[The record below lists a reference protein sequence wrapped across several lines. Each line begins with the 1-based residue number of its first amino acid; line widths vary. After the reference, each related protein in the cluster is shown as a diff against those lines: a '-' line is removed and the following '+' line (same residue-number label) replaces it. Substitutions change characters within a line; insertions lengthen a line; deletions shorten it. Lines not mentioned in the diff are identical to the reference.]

1 MHKYRLVVSLLFSVI
16 GSAIYYFR
24 LPNPWNIQQ
33 ALLLLPFV
41 CMGQNLRVCPLKKQ
55 HENVMLAIFLAITMC
70 DMIFN
75 FPLGGIMGKISLN
88 LYWFPLLLLQSFCGT
103 IFIIKMSKIIEKS
116 CVLENIGKAS
126 LSVYI
131 FHMYFLTKTLPI
143 MRNFTMNF
151 LLGVAYIS
159 FILLVCVIVDKI
171 LNTKYFKFILGK
183 F

>member
-1 MHKYRLVVSLLFSVI
+1 
-16 GSAIYYFR
+16 
-24 LPNPWNIQQ
+24 
-33 ALLLLPFV
+33 
-41 CMGQNLRVCPLKKQ
+41 
-55 HENVMLAIFLAITMC
+55 
-70 DMIFN
+70 
-75 FPLGGIMGKISLN
+75 MGKISLN

-116 CVLENIGKAS
+116 CVLENIGKVS

>member
-1 MHKYRLVVSLLFSVI
+1 LFSVI

-24 LPNPWNIQQ
+24 IPNPWNIQQ

-75 FPLGGIMGKISLN
+75 IPLGGIMGKISLN

-103 IFIIKMSKIIEKS
+103 IFIIKLAKIIEKS